1 MATFDGFDYSK
12 MSHFIE
18 EFQNPFADKPFIS
31 EMEENYGLL
40 WQFKDCVV
48 GWILGVSWYK
58 GYTHLFHK
66 ESNSLT
72 FLPFNVLKTVILVEQ
87 FHNQYIVIENQA
99 VNVEGSE
106 VERVPSIIVKVGDG
120 RA

>member
-1 MATFDGFDYSK
+1 MATSDGYDYSR

-48 GWILGVSWYK
+48 GWILGVS
-58 GYTHLFHK
+58 
-66 ESNSLT
+66 
-72 FLPFNVLKTVILVEQ
+72 
-87 FHNQYIVIENQA
+87 
-99 VNVEGSE
+99 
-106 VERVPSIIVKVGDG
+106 
-120 RA
+120 